1 MLNLIIK
8 ATIETLE
15 MVFVSGFLSLLGGLP
30 LGVLLYL
37 FSTDKLWSNKILHN
51 GLSIIVNAA
60 RSIPFIIL
68 MIAIIPFTRFLT
80 GTSIGVHAVIVPLTL
95 AAIPFFARTVEI
107 ALNEIPYGLVEAA
120 RSMGGNSIQIVFKI
134 LIPES
139 LPGIIS
145 GLTLTLVNLVG
156 YSAMAGFNGSGGLGT
171 LAINYGYQRYDTE
184 IMCIT
189 VLILIGL
196 VQFIQMV
203 GDYVSNKILAH

>member
-37 FSTDKLWSNKILHN
+37 FAPDKLWSNKILHN

>member
-30 LGVLLYL
+30 LGILLYL